1 MRRLYTIA
9 SERPIACLGGIQ
21 GPLTTPTPIGYED
34 IITMITKGYEIYQH
48 NPVKLTEKVRV
59 TRSNVNSIKFETTR
73 AKAAAERALNK
84 EIQQMATPVDKLV
97 KKATEIKNNAEKNPK
112 GKEDLIEKKE
122 AMLAEKVSK
131 PDEFQKA

>member
-1 MRRLYTIA
+1 MRKLYTIA

-34 IITMITKGYEIYQH
+34 IITMITKGYVIYQH

-59 TRSNVNSIKFETTR
+59 TRANVNSIKFETTR

-97 KKATEIKNNAEKNPK
+97 KKATEIKNAEKNPK
-112 GKEDLIEKKE
+112 AKEETTEKTE
-122 AMLAEKVSK
+122 AVLPEEVSK
-131 PDEFQKA
+131 PDVFQKS